1 MIQGVM
7 MLGYLILLLGLG
19 LGAAFAM
26 GLAGVGY
33 FAVTRGLSDIPFEII
48 TQRVVSG
55 IDSFTLLAIPM
66 FIFVGH
72 LMNESGATT
81 RLFAFAKDLVSP
93 MRGGLAQV
101 NVLSSMLFAGMSG
114 SGTADAAGLGNIEIR
129 AMREAGYDDRTTIG
143 VTVGS
148 SLIGPI
154 IPPSIPAILYAI
166 LAQVSATDMLLAGI
180 LPGLLMAAALMLLSA
195 WYARRFDHP
204 RGTFPGFARLW
215 ASFMSASGALLTP
228 VILLGGIMLGVFTA
242 TEAAAVAGVWALFLA
257 TLLYRSMGL
266 QAVIGVLRKST
277 YDSAAIMFI
286 LGCSAILAWI
296 LTRVKLPMTIAN
308 WLIGLSD
315 NPAMIMVLVTVFLL
329 GIGCFMAVS
338 VAINILTPIL
348 VPIMMLYGFD
358 PVHFGVIMIML
369 LVIGEATPPF
379 GMVLYVITNISK
391 RPFEFV
397 VTSSLPFLAVILF
410 VVILVALFPQLAL
423 WLPEMVR

>member
-1 MIQGVM
+1 MIQGLF
-7 MLGYLILLLGLG
+7 MLGYLVILLAIG

-26 GLAGVGY
+26 GLASLIY
-33 FAVTRGLSDIPFEII
+33 FGAARGIDNIPFEIMV
-48 TQRVVSG
+48 QRVVSG
-55 IDSFTLLAIPM
+55 IDSFTLLAIPL

-81 RLFAFAKDLVSP
+81 RLFSFANNLVGP

-101 NVLSSMLFAGMSG
+101 NVLASMLFAGMSG

-129 AMREAGYDDRTTIG
+129 AMRDAGYDDRTAIG
-143 VTVGS
+143 ITVGS

-166 LAQVSATDMLLAGI
+166 LAGVSATDMLLAGLI
-180 LPGLLMAAALMLLSA
+180 PGLLMALVLMLMSA
-195 WYARRFDHP
+195 YYARKYNQP
-204 RGTFPGFARLW
+204 RGIFPGFAKLW
-215 ASFMSASGALLTP
+215 SSFVAAFGALLTP
-228 VILLGGIMLGVFTA
+228 IILLGGIMFGIFTA
-242 TEAAAVAGVWALFLA
+242 TEAAAVAGLWAFFLA
-257 TLLYRSMGL
+257 TMVYRSMGL
-266 QAVIGVLRKST
+266 IGIISVLRRSA

-296 LTRVKLPMTIAN
+296 LTRAQVPMTIAN

-315 NPAMIMVLVTVFLL
+315 NPIFIMVLVMIFLL
-329 GIGCFMAVS
+329 IIGCFMSVA

-348 VPIMMLYGFD
+348 VPIMIVYGLD
-358 PVHFGVIMIML
+358 PVHFGIVMIML

-397 VTSSLPFLAVILF
+397 VMASFPYIVAILG
-410 VVILVALFPQLAL
+410 VVIIIAIFPQLAL
-423 WLPEMVR
+423 WLPNAVR